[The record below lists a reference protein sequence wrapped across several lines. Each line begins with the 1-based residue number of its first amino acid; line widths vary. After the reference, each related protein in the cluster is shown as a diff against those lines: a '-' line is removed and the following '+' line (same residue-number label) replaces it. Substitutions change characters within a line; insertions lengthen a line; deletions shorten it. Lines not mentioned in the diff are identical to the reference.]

1 LLFEAYGARTVR
13 PLDELLTPHFVSI
26 TFLSFKNSVASPRL
40 KAGPAGTP
48 ALLGDGAKRNKSDN
62 AARKIGGE
70 QAFAKMEA
78 AHLHLGRPKNGGH
91 SRRR

>member
-1 LLFEAYGARTVR
+1 LLFEAYGARS
-13 PLDELLTPHFVSI
+13 PLDVHAHTSFCLDPYVS
-26 TFLSFKNSVASPRL
+26 FHYSVVSPRF